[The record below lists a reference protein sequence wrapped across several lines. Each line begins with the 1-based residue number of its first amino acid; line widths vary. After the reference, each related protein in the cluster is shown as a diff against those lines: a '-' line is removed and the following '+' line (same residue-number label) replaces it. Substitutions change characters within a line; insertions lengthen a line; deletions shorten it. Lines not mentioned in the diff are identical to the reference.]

1 MDYYPISLSLTNKQV
16 VVVGG
21 GKIAERKII
30 GLMEAGA
37 TITVISPEITNPLF
51 DLFQSGKIIWKKRQ
65 FTEDDFINAFL
76 IIAATNKKAV
86 NLHVKEV
93 ASPNQ
98 LICLIDNPEE
108 SNFIFP
114 SVINRGKL
122 HIAVS
127 TSGAS
132 PLLAKKIKQEIS
144 EKYGEEYKEY
154 VDFLFSCRKKIV
166 KDVLDKEKKQKLL
179 SAITDPSFLTSTDRQ
194 RDFEKLMK
202 QINTEN

>member
-1 MDYYPISLSLTNKQV
+1 MDYYPISLNLTKKQV

-51 DLFQSGKIIWKKRQ
+51 ELSQSGKINWVEKP
-65 FTEDDFINAFL
+65 FTEQDLKHAFL
-76 IIAATNKKAV
+76 IIAATNKIDV
-86 NLHVKEV
+86 NLKVKEA

-98 LICLIDNPEE
+98 LICLIDNPEQ

-144 EKYGEEYKEY
+144 GNYGG
-154 VDFLFSCRKKIV
+154 I
-166 KDVLDKEKKQKLL
+166 
-179 SAITDPSFLTSTDRQ
+179 
-194 RDFEKLMK
+194 
-202 QINTEN
+202 